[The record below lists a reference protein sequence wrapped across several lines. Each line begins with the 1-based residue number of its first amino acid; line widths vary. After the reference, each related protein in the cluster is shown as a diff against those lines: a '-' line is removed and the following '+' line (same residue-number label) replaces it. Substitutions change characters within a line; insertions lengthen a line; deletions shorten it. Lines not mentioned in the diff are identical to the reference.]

1 MQRRVWHIQRKHTVC
16 PPNPRRKLEVRA
28 GRGIRVIRR
37 ACERIAPQHLFSKK
51 FFQGE
56 NRSINRSCA
65 ICARTVRSAGRLAW
79 CRGDEFGT
87 NMRLTFGCL
96 WTNPIGAQAP
106 TLHPQIFDVVHMV
119 IHRCESMVEAE
130 KLGRDRVGNRTRS
143 RTRDSNGTEPA
154 MGFGA
159 VFCVRMCPV
168 GYRFERCLMRAV
180 SSWTWSYTL
189 RRSVISLRIFLS
201 AYMTVV

>member
-1 MQRRVWHIQRKHTVC
+1 MGFGSS
-16 PPNPRRKLEVRA
+16 P
-28 GRGIRVIRR
+28 G
-37 ACERIAPQHLFSKK
+37 ACERIVPQHLFSKK

-65 ICARTVRSAGRLAW
+65 ICARTVGSAGRLAW

-87 NMRLTFGCL
+87 NMRLTRGCL

-106 TLHPQIFDVVHMV
+106 TLHPQKFDVVHMV
-119 IHRCESMVEAE
+119 IHRCESMVDAG
-130 KLGRDRVGNRTRS
+130 KRDRYRVENRRRS
-143 RTRDSNGTEPA
+143 RTRNGDGTEPA

-159 VFCVRMCPV
+159 VFCVRLCPV
-168 GYRFERCLMRAV
+168 GYRFERCLIRAV
-180 SSWTWSYTL
+180 SSWTWSYTF